1 MIAFAANSSLLRFK
15 QVTSGQTLTTKAK
28 RAESLTH
35 SQDGSQDGEEDLHH
49 DEDNNNHRCRRRR
62 RKNKNNRQ
70 CKSSRKRAKQQHAS
84 RCQLSQASR
93 SFDDQ
98 FKQFDRGSE
107 KYKECLEPTIAELFD
122 YVNNEH
128 CKATKKNDRAKLNA
142 TALELVT
149 QEQSA
154 TGTVQWQV
162 DSLWKSGT
170 YGHTPKDK
178 PHDTIRIFV

>member
-49 DEDNNNHRCRRRR
+49 DEDNNNHRRRRRR

-84 RCQLSQASR
+84 RC
-93 SFDDQ
+93 
-98 FKQFDRGSE
+98 
-107 KYKECLEPTIAELFD
+107 
-122 YVNNEH
+122 
-128 CKATKKNDRAKLNA
+128 
-142 TALELVT
+142 
-149 QEQSA
+149 
-154 TGTVQWQV
+154 
-162 DSLWKSGT
+162 
-170 YGHTPKDK
+170 
-178 PHDTIRIFV
+178 